1 MPNKQLAKEWTC
13 KTCRKV
19 IPQGTYL
26 EELVWVLKTKSW
38 YHPTCVIIY
47 PDGTVAERESGKV
60 ISSPPAASSERQEG
74 PKEARSGASESPGGI
89 STPSGV
95 PPAAPEDPWVE
106 IGAWVH
112 ASKVDLMLKAIKE
125 ART

>member
-1 MPNKQLAKEWTC
+1 MPRSFRAKYQSECLLCHNVVMPGDEAFFPPGSNGKIAHFRCPISYPVDKGWEYGT
-13 KTCRKV
+13 KT
-19 IPQGTYL
+19 GDT
-26 EELVWVLKTKSW
+26 
-38 YHPTCVIIY
+38 
-47 PDGTVAERESGKV
+47 
-60 ISSPPAASSERQEG
+60 PPAASSVGQEG
-74 PKEARSGASESPGGI
+74 PKEARSGVESSP
-89 STPSGV
+89 

>member
-74 PKEARSGASESPGGI
+74 PKEARSGVESSP
-89 STPSGV
+89 